1 MSSLISSGAKVLYE
15 SQFNLVHDTFSRPIS
30 IYRQSE
36 KIIISTNAGNN
47 SFFSNAPFN
56 DQVQNVAVSG
66 VFNAR
71 ILYSKME
78 NLGMFEP
85 FGIRKLGGDQV
96 NLRKEEGMVRIK
108 LDPTGASYLF
118 DAQRVTFDGT
128 VFSIRTSQRPH
139 GLFANPPK
147 FYDFYLQKE
156 N

>member
-1 MSSLISSGAKVLYE
+1 MI
-15 SQFNLVHDTFSRPIS
+15 HDTFARPIF
-30 IYRQSE
+30 IFRQSE
-36 KIIISTNAGNN
+36 NIIITTNPSNN
-47 SFFSNAPFN
+47 SLFSNAPFN

-66 VFNAR
+66 IFNAR
-71 ILYSKME
+71 ILYKDME
-78 NLGMFEP
+78 PLGEYEP

-118 DAQRVTFDGT
+118 DAQRVQFDGT
-128 VFSIRTSQRPH
+128 IFSIRTSKRPH
-139 GLFANPPK
+139 GLFANPPR